1 MKNIDKAK
9 QLDKAIAI
17 LEVRQKTEFVE
28 LKKQAD
34 IFYEELK
41 PTNII
46 ENAIYGFN
54 SNPAIKSNV
63 INSALSLV
71 SGYISGKL
79 VNNPSNSLFK
89 KIAGYGLQ
97 YLITNFIAKRK

>member
-1 MKNIDKAK
+1 MKNIDKAE

-17 LEVRQKTEFVE
+17 LEVRQKIEFVE
-28 LKKQAD
+28 LKKQANL
-34 IFYEELK
+34 FYEELK

-46 ENAIYGFN
+46 ENAIKDFN
-54 SNPAIKSNV
+54 SNPTIKSNI
-63 INSALSLV
+63 INSALSLA

-79 VNNPSNSLFK
+79 VNNNSNNLVK

-97 YLITNFIAKRK
+97 YLMTNFIAKRQ